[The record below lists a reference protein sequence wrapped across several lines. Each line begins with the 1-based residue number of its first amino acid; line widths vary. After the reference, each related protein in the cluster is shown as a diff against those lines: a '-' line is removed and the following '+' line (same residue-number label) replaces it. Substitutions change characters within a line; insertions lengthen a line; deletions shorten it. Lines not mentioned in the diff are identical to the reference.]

1 MSTTERLA
9 DQARDR
15 LVTLHGH
22 FVEPVRIETV
32 EPITEEM
39 LLVRVRTAAGSPA
52 ETVLTVDDLEVA
64 LKEAPPSAQCVDPLD
79 LFRWV
84 EGQRIRL
91 AYAHDPYFAVSLC
104 GVRGLPHQI
113 EAVYRHLLPQPRLR
127 FVLADDPGAGKTI
140 MGGLLL
146 KELKLRGVVDRTLV
160 VAPAPLTVQ
169 WQDEL
174 LEKFDEHFVVVSSI
188 QVKGQLGGNP
198 WQRHS
203 QVVTSLDFAKREEV
217 LPDLLRAEW
226 DFVVIDE
233 AHKCA
238 AVTESDG
245 VRRTRRYVLAE
256 ELSRRAERLLLLT
269 ATPHSGDEDRFTHFL
284 RLLDSDQFATSE
296 LVKRQIG
303 LPDNP
308 YFLRRQKEH
317 LVDER
322 GRKLFVPRTVRTQPF
337 TLSDDERAL
346 YDEVTEYVNRFLG
359 ATGGG
364 RGFAV
369 ALARTVLQR
378 RLASSLGAIRSSLRR
393 RAERLHERANE
404 LERLG
409 SAERRKRLVELRVL
423 AETDDETGTDDADEG
438 TQDAAAVSVSA
449 AAHLDQ
455 LREEVYE
462 LRRLTS
468 LADTTMRSGEERKL
482 GALRSCLQSAEL
494 TEVRDGRGK
503 LLIFTEHR
511 DTLMYLVDHLRG
523 WGYSVCAI
531 HGGHPAT
538 ARKAIQHEF
547 QTERQICVA
556 TEAAG
561 EGINLQFCH
570 LMINYDLPWNPVRLE
585 QRMGRIH
592 RIGQQSEVVVFNF
605 CATNTI
611 EGRLLQR
618 LHEKLDEMRA
628 ALHGRV
634 YDVIGDLLALNG
646 LDFEWLLK
654 DTLANPRREQASL
667 DEISSLSP
675 ELLETY
681 EQDVGIAQATRH
693 VNLDWVRERN
703 HLSEERRLVPEYVE
717 RYFLDAA
724 ERMGMRVERRA
735 DDLHRVPHVPRLL
748 RSDELRAV
756 RRLGH
761 PADSYRKL
769 TFRKEDR
776 ERAAHQDAVLCSPG
790 HPLFAA
796 LGEALDRALAAAGVP
811 GGVAAF
817 VDPSARE
824 PYRIHFLTFEVVGE
838 SAAGEPSSAHAEVA
852 AVLEDAGGQLAPAPP
867 DVLHDLTPGGGT
879 RALPPPGPDIVR
891 PVTNWVRATGQSV
904 ATIRERERR
913 RDQAE
918 LRARYLEEAFD
929 AQRSTLESRWA
940 EYEERVFKGEEDYRL
955 LRDETARRVDELER
969 RRAAK
974 LDGFAKLGVVRAGP
988 VTYLGCAVVAPPD
1001 APEDPAVRALRQDP
1015 EVERAAMR
1023 HVMAHEVAHG
1033 RDPEDIS
1040 QRRDGT
1046 GFDIRSIGRDPET
1059 GELEVR
1065 RIEVKGRSAPSG
1077 DVGLYRTEWFAARR
1091 FRAGYWLYVVYG
1103 AGAGTERLVTV
1114 QDPFGRLRHVH
1125 EVTQVTGY
1133 RVPSA
1138 SIEAAAKTT

>member
-547 QTERQICVA
+547 Q
-556 TEAAG
+556 
-561 EGINLQFCH
+561 
-570 LMINYDLPWNPVRLE
+570 
-585 QRMGRIH
+585 
-592 RIGQQSEVVVFNF
+592 
-605 CATNTI
+605 
-611 EGRLLQR
+611 
-618 LHEKLDEMRA
+618 
-628 ALHGRV
+628 
-634 YDVIGDLLALNG
+634 
-646 LDFEWLLK
+646 
-654 DTLANPRREQASL
+654 
-667 DEISSLSP
+667 
-675 ELLETY
+675 
-681 EQDVGIAQATRH
+681 
-693 VNLDWVRERN
+693 
-703 HLSEERRLVPEYVE
+703 
-717 RYFLDAA
+717 
-724 ERMGMRVERRA
+724 
-735 DDLHRVPHVPRLL
+735 
-748 RSDELRAV
+748 
-756 RRLGH
+756 
-761 PADSYRKL
+761 
-769 TFRKEDR
+769 KEDR